1 MLNRLE
7 NKIRH
12 LQVYSNKIAEDLLAG
27 EYRSVFKGHGLEFS
41 ELREYQYGDDPRSI
55 NWQITARTGKPFI
68 KRYIEER
75 ELNLF
80 LLVDISA
87 SGKFGSRG
95 RTKSE
100 TVTELCTLLSF
111 SAIQNHDKVGLILFT
126 DRIEQI
132 IPPGRGKKHV
142 LYIINELLTFKPTGV
157 GTDINGALD
166 YLGRLHAKKSV
177 VFLISDFQN
186 SGFEKTAAIISKQH
200 DLIAVSITDQAEMV
214 LPAMGLVTLR
224 DPETGETTVIDT
236 NSNKVR
242 NKFTKAARIHKADIS
257 AVFMRHSIDEINI
270 VADKDIV
277 SELIYFFKT
286 REKRWRRG

>member
-1 MLNRLE
+1 MLNKLE
-7 NKIRH
+7 NRIRH

-95 RTKSE
+95 RTKLE
-100 TVTELCTLLSF
+100 TITELCTLLSF
-111 SAIQNHDKVGLILFT
+111 SAIQNNDKVGLILFT
-126 DRIEQI
+126 DRVEHI

-142 LYIINELLTFKPTGV
+142 LYIINELLRYKPTGS

-166 YLGRLHAKKSV
+166 YLGHLHAKKSV

-224 DPETGETTVIDT
+224 DPETGETAVIDT
-236 NSNKVR
+236 DSKKVQTKFRETAR
-242 NKFTKAARIHKADIS
+242 NHKAEIS
-257 AVFMRHSIDEINI
+257 SMFVRHSIDEINI
-270 VADKDIV
+270 FTDKDIV
-277 SELIYFFKT
+277 SELVCFFKT
-286 REKRWRRG
+286 REKRGQHG

>member
-1 MLNRLE
+1 
-7 NKIRH
+7 
-12 LQVYSNKIAEDLLAG
+12 VYSNKIAEDLLAG

-87 SGKFGSRG
+87 SGKFGSKE
-95 RTKSE
+95 RTKIE
-100 TVTELCTLLSF
+100 TATELCTLLSF
-111 SAIQNHDKVGLILFT
+111 SAIQNNDKVGLILFT
-126 DRIEQI
+126 DKVEHV

-142 LYIINELLTFKPTGV
+142 LHIVNELLTFKPTGTS
-157 GTDINGALD
+157 TDINSALD
-166 YLGRLHAKKSV
+166 YLGRLHAKRSV

-186 SGFEKTAAIISKQH
+186 NDFEKTAAIISKQH
-200 DLIAVSITDQAEMV
+200 DLIAVSITDQAEMA

-224 DPETGETTVIDT
+224 DPETGETAVIDT
-236 NSNKVR
+236 DSSKVR
-242 NKFTKAARIHKADIS
+242 NKFKEAARTNKAEIS
-257 AVFMRHSIDEINI
+257 AIFMRDSIDEINI
-270 VADKDIV
+270 FTDKDIV
-277 SELIYFFKT
+277 SELIRFFRT
-286 REKRWRRG
+286 RERRGRRG